1 MGCEMLT
8 CHFSEKKERL
18 PSVWEWGNAR
28 FQHWLAQ
35 KHGPYAGPRKPRRSP
50 LDWSTRYLRERW
62 DAGERNGTV
71 LWSEPLFDKQH

>member
-8 CHFSEKKERL
+8 CHCSEKKERL
-18 PSVWEWGNAR
+18 PGVWEWGNAR
-28 FQHWLAQ
+28 FSTGWHRSMVPMRGHANRAAARSI
-35 KHGPYAGPRKPRRSP
+35 GRRAS
-50 LDWSTRYLRERW
+50 LSQRW